1 MPKTNKYGCR
11 NILAYGHLTN
21 DTPELTIVTGTTNI
35 PSGST
40 SWSDTVQYLR
50 VTNLNYSIYQ
60 PAKGGGGKVRFQDQ
74 AGNERWH
81 FDVNG
86 VKEISQDFGE
96 EGVPWEFEQDI
107 KAIVYGAA
115 DEQAKLWISVTG
127 HIEIT
132 GKTT

>member
-1 MPKTNKYGCR
+1 MPKTNKWGCR
-11 NILAYGHLTN
+11 NIIAYGQLTN
-21 DTPELTIVTGTTNI
+21 STPELTIVTGSTNI
-35 PSGST
+35 PTGST
-40 SWSDTVQYLR
+40 SYSDTLQYLR

-60 PAKGGGGKVRFQDQ
+60 AAKGGGGKVRVQDQ

-86 VKEISQDFGE
+86 VKEISYDFGE
-96 EGVPWEFEQDI
+96 EGMPWEFERDI
-107 KAIVYGAA
+107 KFVLYGAA
-115 DEQAKLWISVTG
+115 DEQAKLWISVNG